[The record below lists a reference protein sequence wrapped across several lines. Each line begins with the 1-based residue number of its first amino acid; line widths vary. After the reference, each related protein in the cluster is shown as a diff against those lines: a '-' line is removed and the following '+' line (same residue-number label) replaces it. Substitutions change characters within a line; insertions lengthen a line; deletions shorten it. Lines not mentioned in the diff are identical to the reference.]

1 MNKGELRTHIK
12 DVLNRTD
19 VTDALVD
26 TFIFQTLS
34 RIQRLLRIPSMEK
47 TATQT
52 VAGGYDGFVIPNDF
66 LEIISIRAQGQP
78 VCRKLEYSEFLA
90 LSNVE
95 GTPTV
100 FTREP
105 ATNRFVLH
113 PIRFLHQHKTA
124 QQSDRQQGLLRIRHI
139 VCLHRQLLVL

>member
-47 TATQT
+47 L
-52 VAGGYDGFVIPNDF
+52 P
-66 LEIISIRAQGQP
+66 
-78 VCRKLEYSEFLA
+78 RK
-90 LSNVE
+90 
-95 GTPTV
+95 
-100 FTREP
+100 R
-105 ATNRFVLH
+105 
-113 PIRFLHQHKTA
+113 
-124 QQSDRQQGLLRIRHI
+124 
-139 VCLHRQLLVL
+139 LLVDTMVL

>member
-19 VTDALVD
+19 ITDALVD

-52 VAGGYDGFVIPNDF
+52 VAGGYDGFVVPNDF
-66 LEIISIRAQGQP
+66 LEINMSIK
-78 VCRKLEYSEFLA
+78 KLEI
-90 LSNVE
+90 
-95 GTPTV
+95 T
-100 FTREP
+100 
-105 ATNRFVLH
+105 
-113 PIRFLHQHKTA
+113 
-124 QQSDRQQGLLRIRHI
+124 I
-139 VCLHRQLLVL
+139 VSPKERPLKYVSR